1 MHKSKN
7 QIIVNSNSCKNHI
20 SLYQT
25 SKWLNTKL
33 ICSKQAYGLSMESFT
48 VLIALLYH
56 ILQQKVHKTH
66 LFCILYIM
74 YSHQHVKQPC
84 VAPTNNTYDRN
95 VHNNYNLKSHWE
107 EDVYLISH
115 ASREMLLQCKEHGIL
130 VTILFAKK
138 NCTAHKTCQ
147 QWKGIKCLLQHSQVP
162 QQK

>member
-95 VHNNYNLKSHWE
+95 VHNNYNLKRHWE

-115 ASREMLLQCKEHGIL
+115 ASREMLLQCNAHGI
-130 VTILFAKK
+130 A
-138 NCTAHKTCQ
+138 